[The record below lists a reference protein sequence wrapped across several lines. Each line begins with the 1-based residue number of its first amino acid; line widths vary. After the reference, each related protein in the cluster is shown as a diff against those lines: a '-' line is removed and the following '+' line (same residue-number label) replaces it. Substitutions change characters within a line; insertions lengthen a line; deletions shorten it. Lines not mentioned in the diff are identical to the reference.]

1 MYQLAYK
8 NIMKMKPEEMIQLLN
23 TAKEDNE
30 KLEELGDYLCELA
43 DDDKKIDS
51 AVIEALFKIH
61 ERLKDP
67 PQSLF
72 NALESAVMG
81 SQEKSIRKQAL
92 ISLERKLN
100 HCNIQ
105 LVGTGPKAIKL
116 LKELQ
121 KHAKLDKEWRGII
134 EEIIQESEEN

>member
-1 MYQLAYK
+1 
-8 NIMKMKPEEMIQLLN
+8 MKMKPEEMIQLLN
-23 TAKEDNE
+23 TAKEDNG

-51 AVIEALFKIH
+51 GVIEAIFKIH

-81 SQEKSIRKQAL
+81 SQEKTVRKLAL
-92 ISLERKLN
+92 NSVERKLN

-105 LVGTGPKAIKL
+105 MIGTGPKAIKV

-121 KHAKLDKEWRGII
+121 KKAKLGKEWRGII
-134 EEIIQESEEN
+134 EEIIQEAEEN